1 MRSANPLASLSLD
14 VDNLWAY
21 LKTHGCPGWERRPS
35 YLRDFF
41 PPVLDAL
48 DQLDLRITFFVVGA
62 DADRE
67 ENADVLRAVTRRGH
81 EVGNHSF
88 HHEPW
93 QYLSCQERLEEEISR
108 AEAAIHL
115 ATGQSPVG
123 FRGPSYSWSPDL
135 LRLLSDRGYLYDAST
150 LPTYLGPLAR
160 AYASSISSVSDE
172 EMAERGTLFGTFRDG
187 LRPLKPYRWRLDGE
201 RTLLEMP
208 VTTFPVVKT
217 PFHLSY
223 LLYLSRFSEHL
234 ALGYL
239 RSAIAACRVT
249 GVEPSFLLHP
259 LDFMGG
265 DEVPQLAFFPG
276 MDLPTR
282 RKREFSIRVLRVLGE
297 TFTLVNMSVHA
308 RSFLARGGLS
318 IREAV
323 APNGSTRRSR
333 SALQW
338 A

>member
-48 DQLDLRITFFVVGA
+48 DQLGLRITFFIVGA

-160 AYASSISSVSDE
+160 AYASSISSVSEE

-223 LLYLSRFSEHL
+223 LLYLTDSRSIWRWGTC
-234 ALGYL
+234 AR
-239 RSAIAACRVT
+239 RSPRAASPEWSRASC
-249 GVEPSFLLHP
+249 
-259 LDFMGG
+259 
-265 DEVPQLAFFPG
+265 
-276 MDLPTR
+276 
-282 RKREFSIRVLRVLGE
+282 
-297 TFTLVNMSVHA
+297 
-308 RSFLARGGLS
+308 
-318 IREAV
+318 
-323 APNGSTRRSR
+323 STRSTSWAATRSR
-333 SALQW
+333 SWPSFRGWIFPPAGS
-338 A
+338 ASSPSESCACSARPSPSST

>member
-1 MRSANPLASLSLD
+1 MTSAKPLASISLD
-14 VDNLWAY
+14 VDNLWSY
-21 LKTHGCPGWERRPS
+21 LKTLGYPGWERRPS
-35 YLRDFF
+35 YLRSFF

-93 QYLSCQERLEEEISR
+93 LYLSCQERLEEEISR
-108 AEAAIHL
+108 AEEAIQQ
-115 ATGQSPVG
+115 ATGQRPVG
-123 FRGPSYSWSPDL
+123 FRGPSFSWSPDL

-160 AYASSISSVSDE
+160 AYASSISKVNQE
-172 EMAERGTLFGTFRDG
+172 EMAERGALFGTFRDG

-208 VTTFPVVKT
+208 VTTFPVIKT

-223 LLYLSRFSEHL
+223 LLYLSRFSESL
-234 ALGYL
+234 ALCYL
-239 RSAIAACRVT
+239 RSAMAACRLT

-259 LDFMGG
+259 LDVMGG

-282 RKREFSIRVLRVLGE
+282 RKREFFLKALRALGE
-297 TFTLVNMSVHA
+297 TFTLVNMSAHA
-308 RSFLARGGLS
+308 RSLVARGDLPV
-318 IREAV
+318 REAV
-323 APNGSTRRSR
+323 APNGLMRPSR
-333 SALQW
+333 SVPQRA
-338 A
+338 